1 MTLRR
6 LLRLL
11 PIGLAVLVALNM
23 AMMIVIDRQART
35 TFEQVRAAQAQRD
48 MISGI
53 RTQCEAL
60 TFKAVAWTLTRRTT
74 QARMYED
81 GKKMCFSAVQTAAA
95 AMPQAKA
102 KLSALQEKLTALA
115 TLLET
120 IQSEHTDET
129 KMVTVGRLEREVQP
143 MTAEMHQQLDALV
156 RAADDESTR
165 LMAEAQQQQ
174 QRTLWAGALVGI
186 IAVVIG
192 AILGSV
198 VTRRILNSVGEAVN
212 VATALAAGDLG
223 VAPRVRGADEIG
235 QMLDAMDKA
244 RKAWIADI
252 GEITT
257 VTRYI
262 AEIAEEI
269 AQDAGTLNERSSTAA
284 TSLRDTAR
292 SMTELLSTV
301 EASTA
306 SAAKASQLAGAATGS
321 AQEGEA
327 AVAQVV
333 RTMDDLSQ
341 ASSKISEIVSL
352 IDSIA
357 FQTNLLALNAAVE
370 AARAGE
376 QGRGFAVVAAEVRS
390 LAQRSAESA
399 KEIRGLIAN
408 S

>member
-74 QARMYED
+74 QARMYEE
-81 GKKMCFSAVQTAAA
+81 GKKMCFSAVQTAGA

-156 RAADDESTR
+156 RVADDESTR
-165 LMAEAQQQQ
+165 LMAEAQRQQ

-186 IAVVIG
+186 IAVVVG

-198 VTRRILNSVGEAVN
+198 VTRRILNSVG
-212 VATALAAGDLG
+212 
-223 VAPRVRGADEIG
+223 
-235 QMLDAMDKA
+235 
-244 RKAWIADI
+244 
-252 GEITT
+252 
-257 VTRYI
+257 
-262 AEIAEEI
+262 
-269 AQDAGTLNERSSTAA
+269 
-284 TSLRDTAR
+284 
-292 SMTELLSTV
+292 
-301 EASTA
+301 
-306 SAAKASQLAGAATGS
+306 
-321 AQEGEA
+321 
-327 AVAQVV
+327 
-333 RTMDDLSQ
+333 
-341 ASSKISEIVSL
+341 
-352 IDSIA
+352 
-357 FQTNLLALNAAVE
+357 
-370 AARAGE
+370 
-376 QGRGFAVVAAEVRS
+376 
-390 LAQRSAESA
+390 
-399 KEIRGLIAN
+399 
-408 S
+408 